1 MMSKVSIVVP
11 VYNVEEYL
19 GKCVN
24 SLIAQT
30 YKNIEIILVDD
41 GSPDNCPHICDELEK
56 TDSRVKVIHK
66 ENGGLSSAR
75 NAGIRIATGDYIA
88 FVDSDDYVK
97 EKYIE
102 LLVNA
107 CVENNCSISACGYY
121 EYYSADNYK
130 TICGETAGVISS
142 TDAIKDI
149 FTMKNEICVVAWNK
163 LYAKKLFTENHIR
176 YPEGKIHEDVF
187 TTYKLC
193 ALTEKLAY
201 VNEPLYYYVQRQT
214 SIMGQSFSPKRLQL
228 IEAVESISPFVKE
241 NSPKF
246 DDAYDY
252 YVFLNY
258 LTLLNTMADCKY
270 KDCSLFKEL
279 RTKIYDMLPKLK
291 NNKYFGKKNVLTCLF
306 LKFGMKSFYF
316 IRKIYKKI

>member
-1 MMSKVSIVVP
+1 MIKVSIIVP

-41 GSPDNCPHICDELEK
+41 GSSDNCPHICDEFGK

-75 NAGIRIATGDYIA
+75 NSGIRIAIGDYIA

-97 EKYIE
+97 ENYIE
-102 LLVNA
+102 LLLNA
-107 CVENNCSISACGYY
+107 CVENNCTVSACGYY
-121 EYYSADNYK
+121 EYYSEDNYN
-130 TICGETAGVISS
+130 IVCGESDGVISS
-142 TDAIKDI
+142 IDAVKDI

-163 LYAKKLFTENHIR
+163 LYAKELFIDNNIS

-193 ALTEKLAY
+193 ALADNVAY

-241 NSPKF
+241 NSPVF

-252 YVFLNY
+252 YMFLNY

-270 KDCSLFKEL
+270 KDNSLFKEL
-279 RTKIYDMLPKLK
+279 RGKVLAMLPKLK
-291 NNKYFGKKNVLTCLF
+291 TNMYFGKKNFLTCVF
-306 LKFGMKSFYF
+306 LKLGMSMFYV
-316 IRKIYKKI
+316 IRKLYKRV